1 VIVDLARH
9 EVADDEVVALEDL
22 MNRRWLVLHA
32 TGDRLEVSDVE
43 RVRVQ
48 TTVPAADIE
57 RVVGVGVDSGAYPVR
72 PVAPVLD
79 VHVCRFIAAGAGG
92 LCQQRA
98 LWQSQV
104 TFAVGSVFEQL
115 AVPAQIALGRSD
127 VRVRLDAVGAQRL
140 LAHRY
145 PTVGGRPWNDQ
156 VVATGHV
163 ERTKDR
169 LDLGA
174 APLDEDALVTYSI
187 AIERTWRVSHD
198 VGDPHIAVAQNKPAA
213 GHRVNAPARRHRQ
226 RGRGA

>member
-22 MNRRWLVLHA
+22 MNRRWLVHA
-32 TGDRLEVSDVE
+32 TGDRLEVADVE

-48 TTVPAADIE
+48 TTVPADDIE
-57 RVVGVGVDSGAYPVR
+57 RVVGVGVDGAAYPVR

-140 LAHRY
+140 IAHRY

-174 APLDEDALVTYSI
+174 APLDEDALVTRPPSGVRCWVCRLWDTLPI
-187 AIERTWRVSHD
+187 
-198 VGDPHIAVAQNKPAA
+198 
-213 GHRVNAPARRHRQ
+213 RR
-226 RGRGA
+226 